1 MFLCSFVSLPCRVLD
16 DYAIFIILP
25 LLRIGAGDVAMA
37 EPEAAAGRSSG
48 VVENPRPKAMLTLA
62 GHEGEV
68 RLRQFLITLDTS

>member
-1 MFLCSFVSLPCRVLD
+1 
-16 DYAIFIILP
+16 
-25 LLRIGAGDVAMA
+25 MA

-68 RLRQFLITLDTS
+68 RLRQFLITLDIS